1 MICQLV
7 KIKCSPSSL
16 PGSVTQLG
24 TGTVLLFSHPAE
36 AAQLRDKQK
45 VKTQFQTTSTHSYIL
60 ALFSWVFFFLT
71 PRSASNAFP
80 VGLCL
85 CNPQSALMHW
95 PLVHIFLHIRI
106 STSKS
111 LEFHK
116 DSFFFETSNG
126 CLPLKLLLCVFF
138 FFCLFCMKLC
148 FFVLL
153 NWLKEKRQTC
163 ALCTL
168 SPHCWALFFS
178 SSKFRKALCSCRK
191 GGQVQQLLKLT
202 T

>member
-1 MICQLV
+1 ML
-7 KIKCSPSSL
+7 SL
-16 PGSVTQLG
+16 LHSR
-24 TGTVLLFSHPAE
+24 FRHPARNRNSSSVQPPNWGCS
-36 AAQLRDKQK
+36 AQR
-45 VKTQFQTTSTHSYIL
+45 QTEGKDTVPNHQHTLLYSCIIL
-60 ALFSWVFFFLT
+60 YFILFFFT

-80 VGLCL
+80 VGLCH
-85 CNPQSALMHW
+85 CNRQSAWMRW

-126 CLPLKLLLCVFF
+126 CLPLKLLLCVSFF
-138 FFCLFCMKLC
+138 SACFAWNSASPSSLIGSKKSGRLAHYAHCLHIVELY
-148 FFVLL
+148 
-153 NWLKEKRQTC
+153 
-163 ALCTL
+163 
-168 SPHCWALFFS
+168 LFFS
-178 SSKFRKALCSCRK
+178 SSKFRKAFCSCRK